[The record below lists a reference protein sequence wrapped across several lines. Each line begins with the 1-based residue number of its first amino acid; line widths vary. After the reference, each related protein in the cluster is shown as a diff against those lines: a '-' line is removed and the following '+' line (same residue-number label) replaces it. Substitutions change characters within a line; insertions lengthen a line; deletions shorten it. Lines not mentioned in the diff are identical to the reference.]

1 MLFGGWKVSAS
12 ATALPRRDAIP
23 ASAWLRGYVL
33 FFESRRSRRKL
44 PRQELGSA
52 IAMPGGSN
60 TSPQMHGIGMAAM
73 YVCAQ
78 LSCLDRFTLRPLIV
92 EPGAVCLGLCGWL
105 SVAVAASGPLALPLA
120 DCLGPSGRFA
130 AASPLDRPSRTPV
143 SAWRPALR
151 AAGLPMIHFHDLR
164 HTGNQLAAHA
174 GAKLRELMD
183 RMGHSTTRAAM
194 AYLRGSDQRQQ
205 AILGGP
211 SSPSYCSS
219 SANGWPATPPAS
231 APRWNSSSAT
241 PHTTSPS
248 CGRTWTGSSSCSA
261 AMTARPCSAPMRR
274 IEAVTVASPLRGPQ
288 ERRSRRP
295 RRRSSSRTP
304 RRYSSKTSRAC
315 KDQTRL
321 IRSRIK

>member
-44 PRQELGSA
+44 PRQELDSA

-105 SVAVAASGPLALPLA
+105 SVA
-120 DCLGPSGRFA
+120 
-130 AASPLDRPSRTPV
+130 
-143 SAWRPALR
+143 
-151 AAGLPMIHFHDLR
+151 
-164 HTGNQLAAHA
+164 
-174 GAKLRELMD
+174 
-183 RMGHSTTRAAM
+183 
-194 AYLRGSDQRQQ
+194 
-205 AILGGP
+205 
-211 SSPSYCSS
+211 
-219 SANGWPATPPAS
+219 
-231 APRWNSSSAT
+231 AT

-248 CGRTWTGSSSCSA
+248 CGMTWTGSSSCSA

-295 RRRSSSRTP
+295 RRHSSSRTP
-304 RRYSSKTSRAC
+304 RRYSTAPGFDKGSLARTLTGPCGQVASLPDRRQAYGSSPLVKSLHPPDAVTGHRSTQATARHTGSILAPGPTGASGLHHPKPLGRV

-321 IRSRIK
+321 IRSRIN